1 MKKATITL
9 ALIVLALASVTTASA
24 KGKKYA
30 LLVGIN
36 DYINYNGLDGAV
48 PDVEHMK
55 ALLESKFGFS
65 PANETMLTDRDA
77 TRANILAALKA
88 MSLKAGKGDL
98 FVFHYSGH
106 GTLWLDS
113 KSQVVDE
120 TVKTELHVKFSDGGV
135 VDYPLDYYD
144 SAICP
149 VDSGSFSGGKPW
161 PNLILDDELYDIF
174 APMTAK
180 GVEVVVISDSCHSG
194 SVGKAGEVK
203 GKIRWVDPLKAAN
216 IKSFADIKTP
226 KGQRRAPKKQIAT
239 NYIVFGAAQNNEFAM
254 DAAGTNQLGGLF
266 TSTLIDYINASKTP
280 LTYKRLWELTNKKV
294 ADTSLNS
301 FNNPQHPSLTGQGV
315 ASGTIFSLP
324 K

>member
-1 MKKATITL
+1 MKKATLLFATLML
-9 ALIVLALASVTTASA
+9 ALTCVTQASA

-36 DYINYNGLDGAV
+36 DYINYNGLEGAV
-48 PDVEHMK
+48 PDVQHMK
-55 ALLESKFGFS
+55 AVLESKFGFL
-65 PANETMLTDRDA
+65 PVNEKMLTDRDA
-77 TRANILAALKA
+77 TRANILAALKE
-88 MSLKAGKGDL
+88 MSMKAGKGDL

-135 VDYPLDYYD
+135 IDYPLDYYD

-149 VDSGSFSGGKPW
+149 VDSGSFSGGKAW

-203 GKIRWVDPLKAAN
+203 GKIRWVDPLRAAN

-226 KGQRRAPKKQIAT
+226 KGQRKAPGKQIT
-239 NYIVFGAAQNNEFAM
+239 SNYIVLGAAQNNEFAM
-254 DAAGTNQLGGLF
+254 DAAGSNQLGGLF
-266 TSTLIDYINASKTP
+266 TSTLIDYINSSKTP
-280 LTYKRLWELTNKKV
+280 LTYKRLMDLTTKKV
-294 ADTSLNS
+294 ADVSFNS
-301 FNNPQHPSLTGQGV
+301 FNNPQHPSLTGV
-315 ASGTIFSLP
+315 GTAGGTLFSVP